1 MCVCLSFF
9 SFLALLSA
17 QEPQIDSSSNAG
29 YKPDNIKGNLE
40 FQNVYFSYPAR
51 PDIKVLCMELIQ
63 VSFKII
69 VSSMKEFTSAFFFW
83 QAYI

>member
-1 MCVCLSFF
+1 MCFPFF
-9 SFLALLSA
+9 FFLLSA

-40 FQNVYFSYPAR
+40 FQNVYFSYPTR

-63 VSFKII
+63 ISFKII
-69 VSSMKEFTSAFFFW
+69 VSSMKEFTSFL
-83 QAYI
+83 QAYM